1 MYLAPTAISCK
12 VRADKIRLCKLKDGT
27 GYLAGKKVGI
37 NCIGAFGHG
46 RDKGDSARVGE

>member
-1 MYLAPTAISCK
+1 MSGTIFGKGC
-12 VRADKIRLCKLKDGT
+12 KDGT